1 MPWLPAGGSTLRN
14 KSAPSAHHRYRL
26 TAIERSLAPDATL
39 ASLLL
44 HSPFGP
50 TTTVISSNLR
60 VEISSY
66 FTLPGPRSPQ
76 LCSPL
81 SHIRTS
87 VHVCTCRVN
96 G

>member
-1 MPWLPAGGSTLRN
+1 MHP
-14 KSAPSAHHRYRL
+14 RL
-26 TAIERSLAPDATL
+26 TPAIASSDLAHPRPSHATL

-81 SHIRTS
+81 SHVRTS